1 MRNKGKKPLELYLHI
16 PFCVK
21 KCDYC
26 DFLSGPFGAE
36 NRKAYTEALL
46 REIQALPDDLDR
58 EIVSVFTGGGTPS
71 LLDAPDMERI
81 MTALR
86 DKFEFS
92 ENAEITIEANPGTL
106 SSDKL
111 EIYRASGINRLSL
124 GLQSTDNRELQ
135 ILGRIHTYEEFLESY
150 ELARTAGFDN
160 INIDLMS
167 AIPEQTCEKWIHNL
181 RTAAELK
188 PEHISA
194 YSLIVEEGTPF
205 AQRELKLPDEEQE
218 YQMYEDTADI
228 LKSYGFEQYEIS
240 NYAKNGY
247 ECRHNLGYWKRTEYL
262 GLGLGAASLTGEDLW
277 KHLCGERSS
286 GNSEREYI
294 NEEYRSSEQ
303 VEYRFCNTR
312 NMQEYLENSRN
323 PRMLHRDIAVLSEKE
338 QQEEFMFLGLR
349 MTKGIFVQEFRERFG
364 KEIDEIYGKVLR
376 KYEAMGFMEKSSG
389 FWRFT
394 RKGIHVSNHI
404 LSDFLQ
410 D

>member
-46 REIQALPDDLDR
+46 REIQTLPDDLDR

-286 GNSEREYI
+286 GNFERECI
-294 NEEYRSSEQ
+294 NEEYRSPEQ
-303 VEYRFCNTR
+303 AEYRFCNTR

-323 PRMLHRDIAVLSEKE
+323 PRMLRRDIAVLSEKE

-349 MTKGIFVQEFRERFG
+349 MTKGISVQEFRERFG

>member
-1 MRNKGKKPLELYLHI
+1 MRNKGKKSLELYLHI

-26 DFLSGPFGAE
+26 DFLSGPSGEE

-81 MTALR
+81 ITALR

-323 PRMLHRDIAVLSEKE
+323 PRMLRRDIAVLSEKE